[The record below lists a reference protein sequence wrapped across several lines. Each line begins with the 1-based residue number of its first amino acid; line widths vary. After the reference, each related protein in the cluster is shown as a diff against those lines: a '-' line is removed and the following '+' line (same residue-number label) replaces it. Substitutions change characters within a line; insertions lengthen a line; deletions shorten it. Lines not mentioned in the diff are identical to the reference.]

1 MSEFIIDSFGSRL
14 LRTDK
19 YSDIW
24 ERLYMEPETW
34 KFDIDSSN
42 LLKRKDTDRN
52 EITEGEREK
61 KYVIRLMKQ
70 RGRISHFVW

>member
-1 MSEFIIDSFGSRL
+1 
-14 LRTDK
+14 
-19 YSDIW
+19 
-24 ERLYMEPETW
+24 MEPETW

-61 KYVIRLMKQ
+61 KICNTANEATWTY
-70 RGRISHFVW
+70 